1 MSEDIREM
9 VELAAVALGLKG
21 RALERMEKRGHYV
34 YSVSNGFERT
44 RYDWLG
50 DDGDSARMRSALMI
64 GVQWQRILAT
74 NNICAVNC
82 YAHRL
87 DSYPS
92 RTESLSDHDGD
103 RNAALRMASLK
114 VAAEIGRKMKE
125 SSNG

>member
-64 GVQWQRILAT
+64 EVRYGPDSVRCDERIGDSAAQFRHFADH
-74 NNICAVNC
+74 NN
-82 YAHRL
+82 
-87 DSYPS
+87 
-92 RTESLSDHDGD
+92 D
-103 RNAALRMASLK
+103 RNAALRWAALR
-114 VAAEIGRKMKE
+114 VAAEIGRMKE

>member
-50 DDGDSARMRSALMI
+50 DDGDSARMRSALLI
-64 GVQWQRILAT
+64 DADWFGNLVQCSKDT
-74 NNICAVNC
+74 HVEHEY
-82 YAHRL
+82 YAEHN
-87 DSYPS
+87 
-92 RTESLSDHDGD
+92 D
-103 RNAALRMASLK
+103 RNAALRLATLK
-114 VAAEIGRKMKE
+114 VAAEIGRRMKDGG
-125 SSNG
+125 NG